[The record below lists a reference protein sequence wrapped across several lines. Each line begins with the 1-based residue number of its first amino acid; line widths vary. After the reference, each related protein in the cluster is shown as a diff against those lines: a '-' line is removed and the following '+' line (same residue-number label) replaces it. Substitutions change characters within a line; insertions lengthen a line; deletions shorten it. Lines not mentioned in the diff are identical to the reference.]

1 MRMPLQS
8 ATLIVGLTALVY
20 AGFFFVNGL
29 LFSVFDHAPGV
40 MWIFIPSGVR
50 LTNTLLFG
58 RWGALGTVL
67 GSLMVAFQ
75 DPRLTDPLTVAVA
88 ALISGIAPLLA
99 RQICLSLTDLKVDL
113 DQLTAHSLL
122 RVVLIFSSV
131 NAALQQVWF
140 AWRGHSDDVL
150 SNFLIMCFGD
160 IAGTLFVLYVGRGI
174 LALDARLRRG

>member
-1 MRMPLQS
+1 MPLQS

-20 AGFFFVNGL
+20 AGFYFVNGL
-29 LFSVFDHAPGV
+29 LFSVFDHAATA
-40 MWIFIPSGVR
+40 MWIFIPSAVR
-50 LTNTLLFG
+50 LVNTLLFG
-58 RWGALGTVL
+58 RWGALGIGL

-75 DPRLTDPLTVAVA
+75 DLRLTDPITVAVA
-88 ALISGIAPLLA
+88 AIISGAAPLLA

-113 DQLTAHSLL
+113 DQLTANSLL
-122 RVVLIFSSV
+122 RVVLIFSAV
-131 NAALQQVWF
+131 NSALQQMWF

-160 IAGTLFVLYVGRGI
+160 ISGTLFVLYAGRTL